1 MNVSIIFLVILL
13 YFILKNEKR
22 IEKYTNR
29 ESLNNIAS
37 IFNKN
42 KLVINSMTV
51 KNDLNLNGKSIVKS
65 KINVGNNAIIKKNL
79 NVEGDL
85 SVDGNKTDMPS
96 KLIMLWA
103 HSNPP
108 DGWVLCDGNNSTPSL
123 NSGGTHKYIM
133 RI

>member
-1 MNVSIIFLVILL
+1 MNVSIIVLVILL
-13 YFILKNEKR
+13 YFILKNEKK

-37 IFNKN
+37 VFNKN

-51 KNDLNLNGKSIVKS
+51 KNDLNLYGKSIVKS
-65 KINVGNNAIIKKNL
+65 KINVGNNVTIKKNL

-85 SVDGNKTDMPS
+85 SVNGKKTDMPS

-103 HSNPP
+103 HNSPP
-108 DGWVLCDGNNSTPSL
+108 DGWVLCDGNNNTPKL
-123 NSGGTHKYIM
+123 NDGGTHRYIM
-133 RI
+133 RK